1 MGRINILP
9 IFLTNVA
16 AMGILEILGIIL
28 GSGGVGSFITWAFH
42 FKSEKQLKESEVA
55 QSQKTTESMTT
66 ANDRDKFE
74 SMYVQI
80 TKMMQDYNELSDDYR
95 NYRQSAIVK
104 ERNFQKKVDDKCQEL
119 AALRSQVQYLKGLR
133 CYNTTCP
140 NRIKINPEKQK

>member
-1 MGRINILP
+1 
-9 IFLTNVA
+9 
-16 AMGILEILGIIL
+16 MGILEILGIIL
-28 GSGGVGSFITWAFH
+28 GSGGIGSFITWAIH
-42 FKSEKQLKESEVA
+42 LKAEKKLKDAEVIKSNKEI
-55 QSQKTTESMTT
+55 ESMNT

-80 TKMMQDYNELSDDYR
+80 TKMMQDYNDLSDDYR
-95 NYRQSAIVK
+95 TYRQGAVVK

-140 NRIKINPEKQK
+140 NRIKTNPEKQK

>member
-1 MGRINILP
+1 
-9 IFLTNVA
+9 
-16 AMGILEILGIIL
+16 MGILEVLGIIL
-28 GSGGVGSFITWAFH
+28 SSGSIGSLATWLIH
-42 FKSEKQLKESEVA
+42 YKSEKKLKEHEVTK
-55 QSQKTTESMTT
+55 SSKEIEGMTT

-80 TKMMQDYNELSDDYR
+80 TKMMQDYNDLSDDYR
-95 NYRQSAIVK
+95 NYRQGAIVK

-140 NRIKINPEKQK
+140 HRIKTNPEKQK